1 MEHSVPVGTP
11 SSRFLMLD
19 ALRGIAALAVVFQHL
34 YANLS
39 INVEDWFP
47 VSAHVVFTHGYL
59 GVPVFFVISGFVITH
74 SVDCQKI
81 SPGYTGRFA
90 LRRAVRLDPPYWFT
104 IAVSLLLLNLK
115 ACSVGLS
122 SNEVWPDKNNILA
135 HLFYAQDLLHYK
147 PLSAVYW
154 TLCLEIQLYL
164 AYILFSGI
172 ALWLTRICKVNY
184 NYIYF
189 TVHVVVGLYSAAA
202 YSQLVPTGI
211 HGLFI
216 QYYHFFLLG
225 VLSYMVFVDQKFSPL
240 LFLFLGYEALILL
253 VSDTN
258 ANVVAGCMTAALC
271 YSAIKLRK
279 LQTGFNFR
287 PVQYLG
293 SISYS
298 LYIIHAD
305 IGWKAISVG
314 KRFLPYKINVPGFL
328 LLFAAGLSVSLFAA
342 HLLWKFIE
350 RPSNQLS
357 KMLKRAV

>member
-1 MEHSVPVGTP
+1 MEHSVSIVSP
-11 SSRFLMLD
+11 SNRFLMLD

-39 INVEDWFP
+39 INVKEWFP
-47 VSAHVVFTHGYL
+47 ISAHLVITHGYL

-81 SPGYTGRFA
+81 SPAYTGRFA

-122 SNEVWPDKNNILA
+122 SNEVWPDKNSIFA

-164 AYILFSGI
+164 AYILLSGV
-172 ALWLTRICKVNY
+172 ALWLARIFKTSN
-184 NYIYF
+184 NYIYIII
-189 TVHVVVGLYSAAA
+189 HVIVGVYSAAA
-202 YSQLVPTGI
+202 YSQIVPAGI

-225 VLSYMVFVDQKFSPL
+225 VLTYMVFVDQKFSML
-240 LFLFLGYEALILL
+240 LFGFIGYEALILF
-253 VSDTN
+253 VSDIN
-258 ANVVAGCMTAALC
+258 ANVVAGCMTAILC

-279 LQTGFNFR
+279 LQTGLDFR
-287 PVQYLG
+287 PFQYLG

-305 IGWKAISVG
+305 IGWKIISVG
-314 KRFLPYKINVPGFL
+314 KRFLPYKINLAGFL
-328 LLFAAGLSVSLFAA
+328 LLFAVGLAVSICAA

-350 RPSNQLS
+350 KPSNQLS
-357 KMLKRAV
+357 KKLKSVT